1 MVVYIKRNYILNSDN
16 VCSAKIMV
24 NEKEEFT
31 NKMKISF
38 VGGENIEIEFSN
50 VENCKK
56 CLEHIASAIHGCSV
70 HLFDGDEKETKLLY
84 RNIHMVK

>member
-1 MVVYIKRNYILNSDN
+1 MVVYVKRNFILNSGN
-16 VCSAKIMV
+16 VCCAKIIV

-50 VENCKK
+50 VEICKK
-56 CLEHIASAIHGCSV
+56 CFEHIASAIHGCSV
-70 HLFDGDEKETKLLY
+70 HLFDGDEEETKLLY